1 MLPIIRYARLLLPL
15 LLVLGALPVRAQDV
29 LDNRS
34 VIQLTAAGVD
44 PVVIV
49 SAVEGGRSRFS
60 VGVADLVALSNAR
73 VHRDV
78 IVAMQAAARRGGQPK
93 AAAAPARAPAPAAP
107 ALPNSFG
114 VFIARGGGYDA
125 LPASG
130 THERGRISTGDTV
143 RVLYVDSTKHFE
155 RRLVF
160 GTRPTFTVIVQ
171 DPLLAR
177 RVRMFSVG
185 GFDNGATL
193 GGEVRLRAGPVGSD
207 PRMVQVTPETALSVG
222 KYVIFPGDSTRGFGF
237 VSVRGSLDPP
247 LMTARTALD
256 RVRRAPAVATR
267 LPPARV
273 MEVVRH
279 FMKYQEIPDPR
290 GFGPDGLLVSGR
302 GVVRGG
308 LFGTDAATQYAVL
321 VQRTASGSVVRIV
334 ADTYTSGTAES
345 RSLDARELARTPLV
359 ASAARSRASV
369 ERLITDIRAAR

>member
-1 MLPIIRYARLLLPL
+1 MLSIRRHARLLLA
-15 LLVLGALPVRAQDV
+15 LLVLGASPARAQDV

-49 SAVEGGRSRFS
+49 SAIEGGRSRFS

-107 ALPNSFG
+107 ALPSSFG
-114 VFIARGGGYDA
+114 VFIARSGGYDA
-125 LPASG
+125 LPASD
-130 THERGRISTGDTV
+130 TYERGRISADDTV
-143 RVLYVDSTKHFE
+143 RVLYADSTKRFGE
-155 RRLVF
+155 RPVF

-171 DPLLAR
+171 DPLGAR

-185 GFDNGATL
+185 GSDDGARIDA
-193 GGEVRLRAGPVGSD
+193 EVRLRAGPVGSD
-207 PRMVQVTPETALSVG
+207 PRMVQVTPETPLSVG
-222 KYVIFPGDSTRGFGF
+222 KYVIFPGDSTRGYGF
-237 VSVRGSLDPP
+237 VSVRGSLNPP
-247 LMTARTALD
+247 LMSARTALD

-273 MEVVRH
+273 MEVVRQ
-279 FMKYQEIPDPR
+279 FMKDQQIPDPR
-290 GFGPDGLLVSGR
+290 GFGADGLLVSGR
-302 GVVRGG
+302 GVVDGG
-308 LFGTDAATQYAVL
+308 LFGTDLATQYAVL

-334 ADTYTSGTAES
+334 ADTYTSGADS
-345 RSLDARELARTPLV
+345 NALDARRLARTPLV
-359 ASAARSRASV
+359 ASAARSRTSV
-369 ERLITDIRAAR
+369 ERLVTDIRAAR